1 MKHVILF
8 FIIIASAIIARA
20 QSEYIVYSAKGDV
33 AVSNNSGGWDKV
45 GHLDRLSSSS
55 NIRIGQGGE
64 LKIYSKKSPQILRI
78 NTTGEHRLRRA
89 AKEAAKEAT
98 NRRTRVIAP
107 IASGSAH
114 DKTIP
119 SGVGYRSPADD
130 GAIAT
135 IASAVTNPSKS
146 DDYCISATNIGDG
159 LKGIILT
166 NNGKAAVA
174 AAAIV
179 VDNGRYTPLNISG
192 DFAKPGVIELPATS
206 SYTVPECQLVLSEG
220 AKIIMVISDR
230 LFDTDALCLLLNKA
244 RPTATATD
252 IMALA
257 IEADI

>member
-8 FIIIASAIIARA
+8 FIIIASALITRA

-64 LKIYSKKSPQILRI
+64 LKIYSKSLPDSQNQYHGRAPA
-78 NTTGEHRLRRA
+78 TPRRKRGCKGSYQQA
-89 AKEAAKEAT
+89 HPS
-98 NRRTRVIAP
+98 NRPYREWERP
-107 IASGSAH
+107 RQDH
-114 DKTIP
+114 TIGRWLP
-119 SGVGYRSPADD
+119 LACRRRSYCHHC
-130 GAIAT
+130 IR
-135 IASAVTNPSKS
+135 SHNPSKS

-192 DFAKPGVIELPATS
+192 DFAKPGVIELPAAS
-206 SYTVPECQLVLSEG
+206 SYTVPNVNWYYPKGQ
-220 AKIIMVISDR
+220 R
-230 LFDTDALCLLLNKA
+230 
-244 RPTATATD
+244 
-252 IMALA
+252 
-257 IEADI
+257 